1 MERAA
6 YCFVLSVSLIVLL
19 SLFRISFSDP
29 QEIILIV
36 VYKAFMFKNKRQF
49 NLRVQLFLKRHNK
62 GEGFILYHIISQSEV
77 KLTIC
82 SRKQKFLDLL

>member
-19 SLFRISFSDP
+19 SLFCISFSDP

-49 NLRVQLFLKRHNK
+49 NLHVQLLLKRHNK
-62 GEGFILYHIISQSEV
+62 GEGYPYIISQSEV

-82 SRKQKFLDLL
+82 SRKQTFLDLL